1 MTASSI
7 ASQQTEP
14 TWLPGPFLAE
24 FPDKAIKTIDYG
36 AAGIVVINFGGN
48 VTAFRNSCLHQDMP
62 LHAGYL
68 TPDGMLLCPWHNWCY
83 QVTTGECLTVPGAE
97 LERFPVRIEDEQVW
111 VRVRDEKS

>member
-1 MTASSI
+1 MTEAIST
-7 ASQQTEP
+7 AQQAEQ
-14 TWLPGPFLAE
+14 TWLSGPSLAE

-36 AAGIVVINFGGN
+36 TDGIVLINFNGA

-97 LERFPVRIEDEQVW
+97 LERFPVRIAEDRVW
-111 VRVRDEKS
+111 VRVKG